1 MSPDAIEVLR
11 LVLELLFFDYGR
23 PQHRLLLSAVKR
35 LPPRCL
41 DTVGHILTSRIQGE
55 IEGFRTQGGWE
66 GGKADSIVLGQTLS
80 SLLWLP
86 AFNDWIR
93 YESRGGIIIIMIGYI
108 IVDSQQ
114 FPSHSLYVF
123 SLQALQHGCCSS
135 HVRVRG
141 CGPPLR
147 RQREPC
153 GPSAHAGERESSG
166 IVV

>member
-93 YESRGGIIIIMIGYI
+93 YESRGGSYHHHDWVHNCRFPTISFTL
-108 IVDSQQ
+108 IVCFLTSGLAARML
-114 FPSHSLYVF
+114 FMSCAS
-123 SLQALQHGCCSS
+123 AWMRSS
-135 HVRVRG
+135 A
-141 CGPPLR
+141 PPTAGAMWP
-147 RQREPC
+147 QRSC
-153 GPSAHAGERESSG
+153 R
-166 IVV
+166 